1 MQFQPDTDYAQGG
14 MLETPGCMCDNKE
27 LLYSV
32 LEIRNN
38 KPMKCSPVRSLM
50 RLFLFLGLMSVCM
63 GAPAQKVAPQVPTKP
78 INLDRELEE
87 QVKPDRAA
95 SYYHYSLAKWNEDK
109 GDLAKA
115 VSEMRVALKYNPG
128 SSSIYLEMATLL
140 GKSGSIQEAM
150 DYAQKAV
157 ELDPKA
163 PGPHWLLANIYFR
176 PQMRGDSATADIQK
190 AVQELEKLRELSPE
204 DERVYYALG
213 GAYFELNQPEKAI
226 QAYEKFQSLSTS
238 IDNGYREIAKYY
250 DGIGN
255 LDKAAEYLLLGL
267 KNEPDS
273 AEGLNMLATIYL
285 KQSKNKEAIPI
296 YKKLLAIT
304 GENAGAGRR
313 LASLLIESGENSEAF
328 NLLTDLAKTTPGDPI
343 SQVLLGRA
351 QIGLHKYPEA
361 IEILRSVSTNDADIS
376 MEAQFYLGRAY
387 EESGNRKEAI
397 AIFERL
403 LQKVPAGTE
412 EAKTNRMLFQ
422 QRLAINYWEM
432 GEREKTIALYRD
444 MAKADP
450 KANSLLL
457 QAYRLSRQFDKALPL
472 GKEQYEKDPS
482 NLQTGIEY
490 AQTLT
495 DAGKPKEGI
504 EILNRLLQSNPEE
517 VDLYIGLSQMYMQ
530 DKRFS
535 DAEKILIRAEEK
547 NPKEALD
554 KNRIKFQKATV
565 YERQKDYDR
574 AEAVFKELLKENPS
588 NPVVLNYLGY
598 MLADRGVRLD
608 EAVRYVKEALVVDPR
623 NGAYLDSLGWAY
635 FKLNDLKNAEKC
647 LLEANELVQND
658 PTIEEHLGDLYFK
671 TGDLQKTESYWTKSV
686 SIGTD
691 AEDTQK
697 VRRKLEALQEKLR
710 KQKSAK

>member
-1 MQFQPDTDYAQGG
+1 

-328 NLLTDLAKTTPGDPI
+328 NLLTDLAKTAPGDPI

>member
-1 MQFQPDTDYAQGG
+1 
-14 MLETPGCMCDNKE
+14 
-27 LLYSV
+27 
-32 LEIRNN
+32 
-38 KPMKCSPVRSLM
+38 MKCIPVRSLM
-50 RLFLFLGLMSVCM
+50 RLFLFFCLMPVCM

-87 QVKPDRAA
+87 QVKPDRAV
-95 SYYHYSLAKWNEDK
+95 SYYHFSLAKWNEDK
-109 GDLAKA
+109 GELPKA
-115 VSEMRVALKYNPG
+115 ISEMRTALKYNPG

-140 GKSGSIQEAM
+140 GKTGSIQEAI
-150 DYAQKAV
+150 DYAQKAA
-157 ELDPKA
+157 ELDPKN

-176 PQMRGDSATADIQK
+176 PQMRGDSATVDIQK
-190 AVQELEKLRELSPE
+190 AVQELEKLRELSPT

-226 QAYEKFQSLSTS
+226 QAYEKFQSLSTN

-255 LDKAAEYLLLGL
+255 SEKAVEYLLLGL
-267 KNEPDS
+267 KNQPES
-273 AEGLNMLATIYL
+273 AESLSMLATIYL
-285 KQSKNKEAIPI
+285 KQSKSKEAIPI
-296 YKKLLAIT
+296 YRKILAIT
-304 GENAGAGRR
+304 GDHAGASRR
-313 LASLLIESGENSEAF
+313 LASLLIESGEYGEAT
-328 NLLTDLAKTTPGDPI
+328 NMLTDLAKTAPGDPI
-343 SQVLLGRA
+343 SQILLGRA
-351 QIGLHKYPEA
+351 NIGLRKYPEA
-361 IEILRSVSTNDADIS
+361 IEILRSVSTNDPDIS
-376 MEAQFYLGRAY
+376 MEAQFYLGKAY
-387 EESGNRKEAI
+387 EESGKRKEAI
-397 AIFERL
+397 DVFERL
-403 LQKVPAGTE
+403 LQKVPANSE
-412 EAKTNRMLFQ
+412 EAKTNRLLFQ
-422 QRLAINYWEM
+422 QRLAANYWEL
-432 GEREKTIALYRD
+432 GEREKTIAVYRD

-457 QAYRLSRQFDKALPL
+457 QAYRISRQFDKALPL

-495 DAGKPKEGI
+495 DAGKPKEGT
-504 EILNRLLQSNPEE
+504 EILNKLLQSNPDEI
-517 VDLYIGLSQMYMQ
+517 DLYIALSQIYMQ

-535 DAEKILIRAEEK
+535 DAEKILTRAEER
-547 NPKEALD
+547 NPKEASD

-574 AEAVFKELLKENPS
+574 AETLFKEILKENPS
-588 NPVVLNYLGY
+588 NPIVSNYLGY

-608 EAVRYVKEALVVDPR
+608 EAVRYVKEALAVDPR

-635 FKLNDLKNAEKC
+635 FKLNDLKNAEQY
-647 LLEANELVQND
+647 LLEANEIVQND
-658 PTIEEHLGDLYFK
+658 PTIVEHLGDLYFK
-671 TGDLQKTESYWTKSV
+671 TGDLQKAESYWIKSV

-691 AEDTQK
+691 PDETQK